1 MDEDGEL
8 VERLRARDERA
19 FAALVD
25 RYHPAMTRLAQNFVP
40 NADAAADVVQETW
53 LAVVRGVDRFEGR
66 SSFRTWLFRILVNRA
81 RTIGAKERR
90 AVPVDVREPA
100 VDPRR
105 FTRDGHWS
113 EPPVAWPEDVD
124 DRLTAAATAKHIRA
138 AIADLP
144 EGQRDVVMLR
154 DGEGLSASEVCA
166 VLGLTEGN
174 QRVLLH
180 RGRSRVRQALE
191 EVVTA

>member
-19 FAALVD
+19 FAALVE
-25 RYHPAMTRLAQNFVP
+25 RYHPAMMRLASNFVP
-40 NADAAADVVQETW
+40 NSDAAADVVQETW

-81 RTIGAKERR
+81 RTVGAKERR
-90 AVPVDVREPA
+90 VVPVDVSEPA

-105 FTRDGHWS
+105 FTRDGRWS
-113 EPPVAWPEDVD
+113 EPPVTWPEDVD
-124 DRLTAAATAKHIRA
+124 DRLTAAVTAKRIRA

-144 EGQRDVVMLR
+144 EGQREVVMLR
-154 DGEGLSASEVCA
+154 DGQGLSASEVCA
-166 VLGLTEGN
+166 VLGLSEGN

-180 RGRSRVRQALE
+180 RGRSRVRQAVE
-191 EVVTA
+191 EVVAG